1 MVLLDAT
8 SRWISACIWLAAYFV
23 AFFVGFSLIFSREEG
38 LHDGS
43 GIWICEFGLWGENWA
58 WKFNLRMSWVGN
70 C

>member
-8 SRWISACIWLAAYFV
+8 SRWISACICLAAYFA
-23 AFFVGFSLIFSREEG
+23 AFFAGFSLILSREED

-43 GIWICEFGLWGENWA
+43 GIWISGFGLWGENWA
-58 WKFNLRMSWVGN
+58 LKIILRMSWVGN